1 MSADI
6 RDIRERTVA
15 DLKRGGLSSEKA
27 EAAGKRLE
35 NVMTRREQGL
45 PVSDRPSILHD
56 RRRE

>member
-1 MSADI
+1 MAADI

-35 NVMTRREQGL
+35 NIMTRREQGL

-56 RRRE
+56 RRPG

>member
-15 DLKRGGLSSEKA
+15 DLKRGGLSSDKA

-35 NVMTRREQGL
+35 THLTRKEQGQ
-45 PVSDRPSILHD
+45 PVSDRPSILRD